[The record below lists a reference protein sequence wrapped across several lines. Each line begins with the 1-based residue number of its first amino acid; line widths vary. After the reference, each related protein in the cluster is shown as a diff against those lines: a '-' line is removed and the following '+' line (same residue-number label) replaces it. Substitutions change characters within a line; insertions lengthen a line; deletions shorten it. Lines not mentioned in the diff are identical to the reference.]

1 MRAQRG
7 QSMTEYLVAL
17 GIGGSI
23 IAALTLAPCEPAG
36 TTRGC
41 VPALIDALHN
51 NYEGYSAAI
60 GAVQDYEDI
69 AVADPPSGD
78 GSTSEDNDSATGGG
92 QDADTPTQAEA
103 LNKVN
108 YVYDANG
115 NVVGTVVGDVIY
127 DADGNAI
134 GTYTYNEE
142 TGEQVATINGEV
154 ISGVSTASV
163 FVDDEGNE
171 VALKAFVVNG
181 HVVGFGYEVNG
192 QYYEPL
198 QGELT
203 EAVPDDAVVADTRPV
218 RVYDSSGNSS
228 VFGYEVGGYIYSL
241 AQVQVAGETYR
252 SVKSPDGELVQM
264 TLTQSDTLSDWS
276 GYSTCIVR
284 SYDWVN
290 SELTLSGYSGSGVV
304 SFDKTED
311 DGSGNQVTTSNN
323 AIVESPTNNLGYIDG
338 DDLGSGGCSPR
349 WTLTETDSQWILNG
363 PY

>member
-1 MRAQRG
+1 MKMQRG
-7 QSMTEYLVAL
+7 QAMTEYLVAL

-36 TTRGC
+36 TSRGC

-78 GSTSEDNDSATGGG
+78 GSTSDDQDTATGGD
-92 QDADTPTQAEA
+92 QVADTPTQAEA

-142 TGEQVATINGEV
+142 TGEQTATINGEV
-154 ISGVSTASV
+154 ISGVSTGSV

-181 HVVGFGYEVNG
+181 KVVGFGYEVNG
-192 QYYEPL
+192 EYYEPL

-203 EAVPDDAVVADTRPV
+203 EDVPDDAVVTDTRPV

-228 VFGYEVGGYIYSL
+228 VFGYEVDGYVYSL
-241 AQVQVAGETYR
+241 AQVQVAGETYE
-252 SVKSPDGELVQM
+252 SVKTPDGELVQM
-264 TLTQSDTLSDWS
+264 TLSQPLNIVAWA

-290 SELTLSGYSGSGVV
+290 SELTGYPGSGAYV
-304 SFDKTED
+304 FDKTED
-311 DGSGNQVTTSNN
+311 DGSGNEVTTANN
-323 AIVESPTNNLGYIDG
+323 AIVESPTNNLGYIDS
-338 DDLGSGGCSPR
+338 DDLGSGGCDPR
-349 WTLTETDSQWILNG
+349 WKLVEGTDNWTLSG